1 MMNAIERST
10 ILSIPL
16 GSIRSKVREARAG
29 EPARRRPLNFIVKPR
44 GSFSLFR
51 TAVISIS
58 CVASC
63 VTPASCG
70 KSCYVVIVLE
80 ADTCAERDD
89 VFSLPCIL

>member
-1 MMNAIERST
+1 MRST

-51 TAVISIS
+51 TAVISLDLLRRVLRPLRQIG
-58 CVASC
+58 
-63 VTPASCG
+63 PY
-70 KSCYVVIVLE
+70 YVVIVLE